1 MTMLRAKLTRIRG
14 MIRYYQAAIV
24 NTIFGISMY
33 SLLVWLGMNLFV
45 AQAISHVMGVAFN
58 YFSYS
63 RHVFTEASPAKLR
76 FIASYA
82 ANYFVNLTILAAL
95 SHFIS
100 SPYIAGIIVVL
111 IVSILNYFMLK
122 HLVFRITAT

>member
-1 MTMLRAKLTRIRG
+1 

>member
-14 MIRYYQAAIV
+14 IIRYYQAAIV

-33 SLLVWLGMNLFV
+33 SLLVWLGINLFV